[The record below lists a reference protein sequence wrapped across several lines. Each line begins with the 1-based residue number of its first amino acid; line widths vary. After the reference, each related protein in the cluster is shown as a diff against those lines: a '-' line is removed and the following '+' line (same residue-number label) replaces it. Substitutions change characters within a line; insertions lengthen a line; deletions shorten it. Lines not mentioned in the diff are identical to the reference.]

1 MCARKLKYAAGDD
14 LRLYATPKESLEAS
28 RKETEEEE
36 RWKQVIEE
44 QERLK
49 KLTEGQ
55 NWIRRNQCISYQDSS
70 VRYNGNRI
78 VSAPVSM
85 LPEQLN
91 HNHNSNGYNTSGNF
105 NSVENMENNHS
116 IPPTGQV
123 LAPRQHKI
131 RPPPIPI
138 RRSNGSTFS
147 ASPQHAAFNNNAGV
161 RSGVN
166 GDKSRSSSPKKLV
179 SPNAK
184 DSSTERDIKIAKQL
198 FHNHDIKRK
207 GRLTAEGLQ
216 NLLQNDDSSRFC
228 ISSIESI
235 IEYFG
240 QSRFGTI
247 NETEFISLYQKIKYW
262 RKIYV
267 DNDINHSLS
276 INVTEYYNCLQELKY
291 LIPFEISEK
300 LFNQYAEFN
309 INKTNL
315 NSKELKF
322 DKFVESLIWLMKL
335 TKMFRKYD
343 VKHDGVANIAYKDF
357 IETTLYLGRFLSH

>member
-14 LRLYATPKESLEAS
+14 LHLYATPKESLEAS

-36 RWKQVIEE
+36 RWKQLIEE

-49 KLTEGQ
+49 KLAEGQ
-55 NWIRRNQCISYQDSS
+55 NWVRRNQYNSYQDLN
-70 VRYNGNRI
+70 VRYSGNRV
-78 VSAPVSM
+78 VSAPASVI
-85 LPEQLN
+85 PEQLN
-91 HNHNSNGYNTSGNF
+91 HNQNKNSYNTSGNF
-105 NSVENMENNHS
+105 G
-116 IPPTGQV
+116 PV
-123 LAPRQHKI
+123 LSSRHKKT

-138 RRSNGSTFS
+138 RKGNGPTFLL
-147 ASPQHAAFNNNAGV
+147 SPQHTVFNNNANT
-161 RSGVN
+161 RSSVDGN
-166 GDKSRSSSPKKLV
+166 GSRSSSPNKLV
-179 SPNAK
+179 SP
-184 DSSTERDIKIAKQL
+184 SSKESPAERDIKIAKQL

-207 GRLTAEGLQ
+207 GRLTAEELQ

-228 ISSIESI
+228 ISSIDSI

-309 INKTNL
+309 INKTNS

-335 TKMFRKYD
+335 TKIFRKYD

-357 IETTLYLGRFLSH
+357 IETTIYLGRFLSH

>member
-14 LRLYATPKESLEAS
+14 LHLYATPKESLEAS
-28 RKETEEEE
+28 RKEIEEKEKW
-36 RWKQVIEE
+36 RQVIEK

-49 KLTEGQ
+49 KLAEEQ
-55 NWIRRNQCISYQDSS
+55 SWIRRNQYNSYQDSNI
-70 VRYNGNRI
+70 RHNGSRT
-78 VSAPVSM
+78 VSGPASMVSG
-85 LPEQLN
+85 QLN
-91 HNHNSNGYNTSGNF
+91 HNQNNNNYNTNGNF
-105 NSVENMENNHS
+105 HSSESIESNHS
-116 IPPTGQV
+116 MPPTGSA
-123 LAPRQHKI
+123 LSSRHKKT

-138 RRSNGSTFS
+138 QKGNRSTFS
-147 ASPQHAAFNNNAGV
+147 LSPHHNVFNNNAST
-161 RSGVN
+161 RSDVSSN
-166 GDKSRSSSPKKLV
+166 RSRSSSPNKLL
-179 SPNAK
+179 SPNSK
-184 DSSTERDIKIAKQL
+184 ESSTERDIKIAKQL
-198 FHNHDIKRK
+198 FNNHDIKRK
-207 GRLTAEGLQ
+207 GRLTAEELQ
-216 NLLQNDDSSRFC
+216 NLLQNDDSTRFC
-228 ISSIESI
+228 ISSIDSI

-262 RKIYV
+262 RKVYV
-267 DNDINHSLS
+267 DNDINYSLS

-309 INKTNL
+309 INKTDM

-357 IETTLYLGRFLSH
+357 IETTIYLGRFLPH